1 MTKAKKKKKKSSRRW
16 LDRHVNDPYVNK
28 ARVEGYRSRAA
39 YKLLEIVETDKL
51 LTPGMTVVELGAAP
65 GAWTQ
70 VLARQVLRNDT
81 GRIIALDMLEMDPVP
96 GVEFILG
103 DFREQPILDQL
114 EQTLDGAPVD
124 LVVSDMSPNLSGVAA
139 SDMARMADLIE
150 LALEFARENLATNGA
165 LLVKSFHGSGFSQQV
180 QAFKQTFVTVK
191 ERKPAA
197 SRAESAE
204 TYVVGKTLKRTAPSA
219 SDAEI

>member
-1 MTKAKKKKKKSSRRW
+1 M
-16 LDRHVNDPYVNK
+16 NK

-39 YKLLEIVETDKL
+39 YKLLEIVESDKL
-51 LTPGMTVVELGAAP
+51 LRPGMTVVELGSAP

-70 VLARQVLRNDT
+70 VLSRQVLRNDN
-81 GRIIALDMLEMDPVP
+81 GRVIALDLLEMDPVP

-103 DFREQPILDQL
+103 DFREQVVLDQL
-114 EQTLDGAPVD
+114 ETLLDGTPVD
-124 LVVSDMSPNLSGVAA
+124 LVVSDMAPNLSGVAA

-150 LALEFARENLATNGA
+150 LALEFARDNLATNGA

-180 QAFKQTFVTVK
+180 QAFKQTFASVK

-204 TYVVGKTLKRTAPSA
+204 TYVLGKTLKNRSPG
-219 SDAEI
+219 